1 PDAGDPDDVVP
12 EPAVPS
18 VHGLRPTIWA
28 LVLVVLGAIFV
39 FTAYAGDRAANPGPG
54 TSPAEPRC
62 LTSVPGLEAY
72 VLCDQPNVGRL
83 VTEVS
88 PDAACPPGS
97 FRHVLVSRNR
107 VACLTRT

>member
-1 PDAGDPDDVVP
+1 
-12 EPAVPS
+12 
-18 VHGLRPTIWA
+18 
-28 LVLVVLGAIFV
+28 VLVVLGAIFV